1 MRCLFSEVFLET
13 HHHQSSKVSKFPKKK
28 LPRFWIKKCQE
39 PCFCFNLMC
48 YFSPPQ
54 QLLDRFLRRSSLSK
68 SDSKN
73 TVILRVSASPPARM
87 LPIAFHHRRKGV
99 IPDNPQQPST
109 LVIVDPPPP
118 LKVEGLHSDL
128 QILMEINSSN
138 SSLSLDVEIHLWDYG
153 VLQFISIPYILSTPL
168 DGGKGKQHI
177 PQQENLKITLAPF
190 CPPCLIIEIVWHSEF
205 HSS

>member
-1 MRCLFSEVFLET
+1 
-13 HHHQSSKVSKFPKKK
+13 
-28 LPRFWIKKCQE
+28 
-39 PCFCFNLMC
+39 MC

-54 QLLDRFLRRSSLSK
+54 QLLDRFLRRFSLSK

-73 TVILRVSASPPARM
+73 TVVLRVSASPPARM

-128 QILMEINSSN
+128 QILMEINS
-138 SSLSLDVEIHLWDYG
+138 
-153 VLQFISIPYILSTPL
+153 P
-168 DGGKGKQHI
+168 
-177 PQQENLKITLAPF
+177 
-190 CPPCLIIEIVWHSEF
+190 
-205 HSS
+205 